1 MLKTDTQLGLRS
13 SGVRK
18 KQVRWTMNL
27 AKIEARRR
35 HRDANIREDDR
46 TWVRGTRFFEFSQ
59 TRLFTTWIATMVFL
73 YVLTEGIDNW
83 AGIATMTKV
92 GGWRLALFN
101 AIQLIINITF
111 LIEAIV
117 KIGGAG
123 PVVRVTHKE
132 TNYDDVLEEE
142 IEKITVKYRLAKW
155 EPWSYFFNLSNI
167 YDFTVNVLII
177 YGYCMDAVPGVDVGW
192 FTPGR
197 ITAFRLLRMIRVL
210 KFFTRF
216 NSFR

>member
-1 MLKTDTQLGLRS
+1 MCIRDSNTIIKKTQTKKSRYVLPNPENTWYPSLDIVKKSFRNVLNEVTKRVLKTDTQLGLRS

-35 HRDANIREDDR
+35 HRDADIREDDR

-123 PVVRVTHKE
+123 PVAVSYTHLTLPTK
-132 TNYDDVLEEE
+132 
-142 IEKITVKYRLAKW
+142 
-155 EPWSYFFNLSNI
+155 
-167 YDFTVNVLII
+167 
-177 YGYCMDAVPGVDVGW
+177 
-192 FTPGR
+192 R
-197 ITAFRLLRMIRVL
+197 IV
-210 KFFTRF
+210 
-216 NSFR
+216 